1 MLPISSINDQCSLPN
16 ICLEGGIYIK
26 DLLILV
32 YIADINLYR
41 KEDPHFALRLRASL
55 NDPIFSNN

>member
-1 MLPISSINDQCSLPN
+1 MAFKKKKWMLPISSINDQCSLPN

-41 KEDPHFALRLRASL
+41 KEDPILH
-55 NDPIFSNN
+55 